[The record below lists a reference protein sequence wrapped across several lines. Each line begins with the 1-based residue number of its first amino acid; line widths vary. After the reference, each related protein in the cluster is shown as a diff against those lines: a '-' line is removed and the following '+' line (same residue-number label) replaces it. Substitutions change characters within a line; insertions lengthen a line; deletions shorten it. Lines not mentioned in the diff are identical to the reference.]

1 MSPRAPKADAEETP
15 ELEVAAAA
23 PAELAALAPEPAAPD
38 RNTVEFW
45 AEKLGMRE
53 RFLAPSG
60 EFARPNPAYQD
71 WAQARAYHAWPE
83 GKELTE
89 AEFMAAIETAKSHTF
104 R

>member
-1 MSPRAPKADAEETP
+1 MGTPKVDAEETAAP
-15 ELEVAAAA
+15 DVQAAAA
-23 PAELAALAPEPAAPD
+23 PE

-45 AEKLGMRE
+45 AEKLGKRA

-89 AEFMAAIETAKSHTF
+89 AEFLAAIEDSKSHTF